1 PFASYHIPVAQLGK
15 WTGQS
20 NNIVQSIQMLKKIAV
35 LLVFVVILISMLV
48 FTRLNP
54 GFINV
59 DLAFAAVETSIPL
72 AFTVTFILG
81 WLFGLLCTVLFV
93 VRLLNERRQLRRA
106 LRLSEAE
113 VSGLR
118 SLPISDAD

>member
-1 PFASYHIPVAQLGK
+1 M
-15 WTGQS
+15 T
-20 NNIVQSIQMLKKIAV
+20 KKSAV

-54 GFINV
+54 GLINV
-59 DLAFAAVETSIPL
+59 DLAFAAVKTSIPL
-72 AFTVTFILG
+72 AFTVTFIIG

-93 VRLLNERRQLRRA
+93 MRLINERRQLRRA

-113 VSGLR
+113 VSSLR